1 MKKTKLL
8 LLLLTLLALPLSA
21 QKVNFPQ
28 KGQVF
33 HYAPHPRGVSFENPG
48 ELLDDV
54 KLLPMQCYDFE
65 RDSIWK
71 APRQRRGSSD
81 ERGIWLDKL
90 YMVNADVS
98 FGKAGS
104 QQSLYVAFTLD
115 EGEDYA
121 GPVAFTHRGQKPEEW
136 YYPFRF
142 NTNKEIRFEGRANP
156 TDTAVCVAQWRI
168 PKLYKGLCR
177 VLVEMDKKDGKTT
190 AHLADTALVYYN
202 TARTDG
208 AQELNRLVLCPFDD
222 GRIYEL
228 VYYNRHLSDKEKREV
243 LRHGIVKGDWDDKYT
258 VPEPQVI
265 QHHVEIDEAPMGIHW
280 GITQWISVALSIL
293 LALLSL
299 YIRYFVMKG
308 VPYVFNGSWIIL
320 GLAVA
325 GAVIYTYIMP
335 TEHDNH
341 YFYYISI
348 IVGYWLVSY
357 APDPTGYR
365 QSQKKSYDLSNLP
378 GIVWL
383 IIIVVVGTL
392 AWMFGPAVSY
402 LLPLFTIYMFCKN
415 MWLTRETCQYLKYN
429 NVYDEES
436 ETMADDSLDADRR

>member
-21 QKVNFPQ
+21 QIVKFPQ
-28 KGQVF
+28 KGKLF

-48 ELLDDV
+48 ELLDEV

-65 RDSIWK
+65 RDSVWK
-71 APRQRRGSSD
+71 APRQRSGGKD
-81 ERGIWLDKL
+81 ERGIWLDNL

-98 FGKAGS
+98 FAKAGS

-115 EGEDYA
+115 KGDEYA
-121 GPVAFTHRGQKPEEW
+121 GPVAFTSRGQKPEEW

-142 NTNKEIRFEGRANP
+142 NTNKEIRLEGRANP

-168 PKLYKGLCR
+168 PEFYKGLCR
-177 VLVEMDKKDGKTT
+177 ILVEMDKKDGKTT
-190 AHLADTALVYYN
+190 VYLPDSALVFYN
-202 TARTDG
+202 TARTDA
-208 AQELNRLVLCPFDD
+208 AQELNRLVLCPFKD

-228 VYYNRHLSDKEKREV
+228 VYYNRHLSDKEKHEV
-243 LRHGIVKGDWDDKYT
+243 LRHGTVKGDWDNEYT
-258 VPEPQVI
+258 IPEPQVI
-265 QHHVEIDEAPMGIHW
+265 QHHVEIDEAPMGVHW
-280 GITQWISVALSIL
+280 GISQWISVALSIL

-299 YIRYFVMKG
+299 YVRFFPMKG

-325 GAVIYTYIMP
+325 GAVMYTYVMP
-335 TEHDNH
+335 TEHDNQ

-357 APDPTGYR
+357 VPDPTGFR

-378 GIVWL
+378 GFVWL
-383 IIIVVVGTL
+383 IIIIVVGSL

-415 MWLTRETCQYLKYN
+415 MWLTYETRQFLKNN
-429 NVYDEES
+429 NVYEEPD
-436 ETMADDSLDADRR
+436 TMADDSFDADRR